1 MLRALVA
8 VVLAFAATARG
19 QCEQLCL
26 VNEAQSTGDV
36 CSYDC
41 HMGGHKSA
49 ALNAAEFTN
58 ALASD
63 GYNCFSSTSQVI
75 CQRGGDFGECKDHQ
89 FKTGC

>member
-41 HMGGHKSA
+41 HAGGHKSA

-58 ALASD
+58 ALMLED
-63 GYNCFSSTSQVI
+63 YDCFSSTSQVI
-75 CQRGGDFGECKDHQ
+75 CQRAGDFGNCGDHQ
-89 FKTGC
+89 FEIC